1 MVAEAETA
9 AATDTSDVI
18 EVLACNWVAV
28 AVFQACQLTRLV
40 GMTKVVCTGIAA
52 LEIVAALQL
61 CGVPQQD
68 WHEVGDGARL
78 MGLAA
83 AKAINEAG
91 AR

>member
-1 MVAEAETA
+1 MVAEAEEA
-9 AATDTSDVI
+9 AAEASDGI

-28 AVFQACQLTRLV
+28 TVYQACQLTRIV

-68 WHEVGDGARL
+68 WQEVGDGVRL
-78 MGLAA
+78 MGMAA
-83 AKAINEAG
+83 AQAINEAG